1 MVFHDFPDQINT
13 NSEITIQNRHNLA
26 LFLQKPI
33 KTMQQPIPKNE
44 DDRVWALAEY
54 DIDYSDVSSLLKDL
68 VELAAKIAGT
78 QISLVNLI
86 DTYTQWSV
94 ANFGLPIEQMK
105 REDSVCQYT
114 ILNNDEFEVKSL
126 SSDDRFKD
134 KFYVVDNPNLEYYF
148 GIPLATADGHNL
160 GALCVM
166 DTKSKEL
173 SPEKVELL
181 KIVAKEVVNRLS
193 TIKYIQSL
201 KSKVSQINEN
211 SKKVAHDIRGPLSG
225 IIGLAQ
231 MVTEHGQ
238 GQKLDDILEIMKLIQ
253 RAGNSLLDLA
263 TDILNA
269 EDLQAKGVI
278 VAEEFTLLSFKE
290 KLERLYAP
298 QAANKQI
305 ELLLKIKV
313 GQEQKPIPKN
323 KLLQIAGNLITN
335 AIKFTDNNGK
345 ISVDLN
351 IHSNPGTGQVL
362 EFEVTDNGVGLAQN
376 EIDDILNG
384 IKASSNGTTGEKGY
398 GFGLSLVKR
407 LIDELNGSLTI
418 ESELGKGT
426 HFKVSL
432 PQ

>member
-1 MVFHDFPDQINT
+1 
-13 NSEITIQNRHNLA
+13 
-26 LFLQKPI
+26 
-33 KTMQQPIPKNE
+33 MQQPIPKNE

>member
-1 MVFHDFPDQINT
+1 
-13 NSEITIQNRHNLA
+13 
-26 LFLQKPI
+26 
-33 KTMQQPIPKNE
+33 MQPPIPKNE
-44 DDRVWALAEY
+44 DERVWALTEY
-54 DIDYSDVSSLLKDL
+54 DIDYSDTASLLKDL

-78 QISLVNLI
+78 KISLINLI
-86 DTYTQWSV
+86 DTYTQWTV
-94 ANFGLPIEQMK
+94 ANFGLPLEQMS

-114 ILNNDEFEVKSL
+114 IINNDGFEVKSL

-148 GIPLATADGHNL
+148 GIPLATAEGYNL
-160 GALCVM
+160 GALCVL
-166 DTKSKEL
+166 DTAAKEL

-201 KSKVSQINEN
+201 KSKVNQVTEN
-211 SKKVAHDIRGPLSG
+211 NKKVAHDIRGPLSG

-231 MVTEHGQ
+231 MVTEHGD
-238 GQKLDDILEIMKLIQ
+238 GQKLDDILEIMKLIH

-263 TDILNA
+263 TEILNA
-269 EDLQAKGVI
+269 EDQQSKGV
-278 VAEEFTLLSFKE
+278 VQSSDFTLLSFKDKLE
-290 KLERLYAP
+290 KLYTP

-305 ELLLKIKV
+305 EFALKIKV

-335 AIKFTDNNGK
+335 AIKFTPSNGK
-345 ISVDLN
+345 IMVDLN
-351 IHSNPGTGQVL
+351 IHTTPTLQYL
-362 EFEVTDNGVGLAQN
+362 EIAVSDSGVGLSAT
-376 EIDDILNG
+376 EIEDILKG
-384 IKASSNGTTGEKGY
+384 VKTSSSGTTGEKGY

-407 LIDELNGSLTI
+407 LIDELNGTLVIT
-418 ESELGKGT
+418 SELGIGT
-426 HFKVSL
+426 QFKITL

>member
-1 MVFHDFPDQINT
+1 M
-13 NSEITIQNRHNLA
+13 
-26 LFLQKPI
+26 LFLHKPI
-33 KTMQQPIPKNE
+33 VTMQQPIPKNE
-44 DDRVWALAEY
+44 DERVWALAEY

-68 VELAAKIAGT
+68 VELTAKIAGT
-78 QISLVNLI
+78 QVSLVNLI

-114 ILNNDEFEVKSL
+114 ILNNEGFEVKSL

-148 GIPLATADGHNL
+148 GIPLSTEEGYNL
-160 GALCVM
+160 GALCVL
-166 DTKSKEL
+166 DTKTKEL

-193 TIKYIQSL
+193 TVKYIQSL
-201 KSKVSQINEN
+201 KSKVNQVSEN
-211 SKKVAHDIRGPLSG
+211 NKKVAHDIRGPLSG

-263 TDILNA
+263 TEILNA
-269 EDLQAKGVI
+269 EDQQARGVI
-278 VAEEFTLLSFKE
+278 KADEFTLLSFKDKLE
-290 KLERLYAP
+290 KLYTP

-305 ELLLKIKV
+305 DLILTIKV

-335 AIKFTDNNGK
+335 AIKFTGTNGK
-345 ISVDLN
+345 IAVDLN
-351 IHSNPGTGQVL
+351 IHTKPSAGQVL
-362 EFEVTDNGVGLAQN
+362 EIVVADNGIGLAQCD
-376 EIDDILNG
+376 IDDILKG
-384 IKASSNGTTGEKGY
+384 VKASSSGTTGERGY

-407 LIDELNGSLTI
+407 LIDELNGTFTI

-426 HFKVSL
+426 SFKVSL

>member
-1 MVFHDFPDQINT
+1 
-13 NSEITIQNRHNLA
+13 
-26 LFLQKPI
+26 
-33 KTMQQPIPKNE
+33 MQQPIPKNE

-68 VELAAKIAGT
+68 VELAPKIAGT
-78 QISLVNLI
+78 QISFVNLI

-105 REDSVCQYT
+105 SEDSVCQYT
-114 ILNNDEFEVKSL
+114 ILNNDEFEVKSF

-160 GALCVM
+160 GALY
-166 DTKSKEL
+166 
-173 SPEKVELL
+173 
-181 KIVAKEVVNRLS
+181 A
-193 TIKYIQSL
+193 
-201 KSKVSQINEN
+201 
-211 SKKVAHDIRGPLSG
+211 
-225 IIGLAQ
+225 
-231 MVTEHGQ
+231 
-238 GQKLDDILEIMKLIQ
+238 
-253 RAGNSLLDLA
+253 
-263 TDILNA
+263 
-269 EDLQAKGVI
+269 LQAAK
-278 VAEEFTLLSFKE
+278 
-290 KLERLYAP
+290 
-298 QAANKQI
+298 KQI

-335 AIKFTDNNGK
+335 AIKFTDNNCK

-362 EFEVTDNGVGLAQN
+362 EFEVTDNGLGLAQN
-376 EIDDILNG
+376 EIDDKLNG
-384 IKASSNGTTGEKGY
+384 IKVSSNGTTGEKGY

-407 LIDELNGSLTI
+407 LIDELNGTLVI
-418 ESELGKGT
+418 ESELGKVT